1 MPQLRYGS
9 AGRQPVPNT
18 KGRLISSSEDIAR
31 LFTVSYTDYSLI
43 LRRPSTCLSAY
54 FWMHIAGQRI
64 TEGRARALFRQAL
77 ELVGQNEPRDREQ
90 LKSTCAPEKLP
101 AALSKLWPRELP
113 RCCCT
118 NLRASVRWKSATLLG
133 LNAKATASVLPRSTP
148 SCGIYKHSAFVK
160 QPLCRASKTIDWQE
174 RWRPTARN
182 QSPT

>member
-1 MPQLRYGS
+1 
-9 AGRQPVPNT
+9 VPNT

-118 NLRASVRWKSATLLG
+118 NLRASVRWKLAKLLG
-133 LNAKATASVLPRSTP
+133 LNAEAAASVLLRV
-148 SCGIYKHSAFVK
+148 YAQLWHL
-160 QPLCRASKTIDWQE
+160 QPLSLCKAATLPCKQDNRLAGTLATD
-174 RWRPTARN
+174 
-182 QSPT
+182 SP